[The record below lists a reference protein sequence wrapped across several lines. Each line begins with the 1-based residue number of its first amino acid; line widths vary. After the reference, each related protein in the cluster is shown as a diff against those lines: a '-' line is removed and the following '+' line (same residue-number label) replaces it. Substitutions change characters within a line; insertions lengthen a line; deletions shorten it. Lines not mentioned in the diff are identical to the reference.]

1 MQIPKQD
8 LVILGSGR
16 SNSWRGSLK
25 THVEEAHMQMDTYLG
40 TQQNTTI
47 QPSGSLV
54 PIFFFNS
61 NTTKDGHQIA
71 IIATTQIRKYKP
83 TC

>member
-54 PIFFFNS
+54 PIFFL
-61 NTTKDGHQIA
+61 TAIKQKMGTKLQLLQLH
-71 IIATTQIRKYKP
+71 K
-83 TC
+83 